1 MSRLRLLAII
11 LLTGSLAACSVLPK
25 SQVLSIYR
33 LPASS
38 LPSHD
43 TSTDWALRVNTPY
56 SNQLLDSTRIAVLPP
71 GDQISAYQGVR
82 WSDRAPLLL
91 RDRLIDAFLDD
102 GRLRAVSSDASRLQA
117 DLELDGDLRA
127 FNSEYQNGR
136 PGAHILFEARLV
148 ESGSLRILASRRF
161 EVSQAASDTSVP
173 AVVNAFGQAGD
184 QLARDVL
191 EWTLNQGKAFR
202 HHAEHA
208 AQQ

>member
-1 MSRLRLLAII
+1 MSRLRQLATLLLI
-11 LLTGSLAACSVLPK
+11 GSLSACSILPK

-38 LPSHD
+38 LPNHEVSA
-43 TSTDWALRVNTPY
+43 DWALRVNKPY

-102 GRLRAVSSDASRLQA
+102 GRLKAVSSDDSRLQA

-127 FNSEYQNGR
+127 FHSEYQNGR
-136 PGAHILFEARLV
+136 PAARILFEARLV

-161 EVSQAASDTSVP
+161 EVSQAARDTSVP
-173 AVVNAFGQAGD
+173 AVVNAFGQASD
-184 QLARDVL
+184 QLAREVL
-191 EWTLNQGKAFR
+191 EWTLNQGQAV
-202 HHAEHA
+202 
-208 AQQ
+208 QQP

>member
-1 MSRLRLLAII
+1 MSRFRLLAA
-11 LLTGSLAACSVLPK
+11 LLLVGSLAACSVLPK

-43 TSTDWALRVNTPY
+43 ISTAWALRVNTPY
-56 SNQLLDSTRIAVLPP
+56 SNSLLDSTRIAVLPP

-102 GRLRAVSSDASRLQA
+102 GRLKAVSSDESRLQA

-127 FNSEYQNGR
+127 FHSEYQNGR
-136 PGAHILFEARLV
+136 PVARILLEARLV
-148 ESGSLRILASRRF
+148 QSGSLRILASRRF
-161 EVSQAASDTSVP
+161 EVSQAARDTSVA

-184 QLARDVL
+184 QLTRELLD
-191 EWTLNQGKAFR
+191 WTLEQGQASR
-202 HHAEHA
+202 AP
-208 AQQ
+208 

>member
-1 MSRLRLLAII
+1 MSRLRQLATLLLI
-11 LLTGSLAACSVLPK
+11 GSLSACSILPK

-38 LPSHD
+38 LPSHNV
-43 TSTDWALRVNTPY
+43 SADWALRVNKPY
-56 SNQLLDSTRIAVLPP
+56 SSQLLDSTRIAVLPP

-102 GRLRAVSSDASRLQA
+102 GRLKAVSSDDSRLQA

-127 FNSEYQNGR
+127 FHSEYQNGR
-136 PGAHILFEARLV
+136 PAARILFEARLV

-161 EVSQAASDTSVP
+161 EVSQTASDTSVP

-191 EWTLNQGKAFR
+191 EWTLNQGQTVYTR
-202 HHAEHA
+202 TTN
-208 AQQ
+208 

>member
-1 MSRLRLLAII
+1 MSRLRLLAA
-11 LLTGSLAACSVLPK
+11 LLLIGSLSACSVLPK

-38 LPSHD
+38 LPNHPVS
-43 TSTDWALRVNTPY
+43 SDWALRVNKPY
-56 SNQLLDSTRIAVLPP
+56 SSQLLDSTRIAVLPP

-82 WSDRAPLLL
+82 WSDRAPVLL

-102 GRLRAVSSDASRLQA
+102 GRLKAVSSDDSRLQA

-127 FNSEYQNGR
+127 FYSEYQDGR
-136 PGAHILFEARLV
+136 PAVRILLEARLV

-161 EVSQAASDTSVP
+161 ESIQPASDTSVP

-184 QLARDVL
+184 QVARDVL
-191 EWTLNQGKAFR
+191 EWTLEQGRSR
-202 HHAEHA
+202 HK
-208 AQQ
+208 

>member
-1 MSRLRLLAII
+1 MSRLRQLATLLLI
-11 LLTGSLAACSVLPK
+11 GSLSACSILPK

-38 LPSHD
+38 LPNHEVSA
-43 TSTDWALRVNTPY
+43 DWALRVNKPY
-56 SNQLLDSTRIAVLPP
+56 SSQLLDSTRIAVLPP

-102 GRLRAVSSDASRLQA
+102 GRLKAVSSDDSRLQA

-127 FNSEYQNGR
+127 FHSEYQNGR
-136 PGAHILFEARLV
+136 PAARILFEARLV
-148 ESGSLRILASRRF
+148 QSGSLRILASRRF

-184 QLARDVL
+184 QLAREVL
-191 EWTLNQGKAFR
+191 EWTLSQGQ
-202 HHAEHA
+202 A
-208 AQQ
+208 AQQK

>member
-1 MSRLRLLAII
+1 MSRLRLLAA
-11 LLTGSLAACSVLPK
+11 LLLIGSLAACSVLPK

-43 TSTDWALRVNTPY
+43 TSADWALRVNKPY
-56 SNQLLDSTRIAVLPP
+56 SSQLLDSTRIAVLPP

-91 RDRLIDAFLDD
+91 RDRLIAGFIDD
-102 GRLRAVSSDASRLQA
+102 GRIAAISSDESRLHA

-127 FNSEYQNGR
+127 FHSEYQNGR
-136 PGAHILFEARLV
+136 PAARILFEARLV
-148 ESGSLRILASRRF
+148 QSGSLRILASRRF

-184 QLARDVL
+184 QLAREVL
-191 EWTLNQGKAFR
+191 EWTLTQGQT
-202 HHAEHA
+202 
-208 AQQ
+208 AQQK

>member
-1 MSRLRLLAII
+1 MSRLRLLAT
-11 LLTGSLAACSVLPK
+11 LLLIGSLTACSVLPK

-38 LPSHD
+38 LPSHNV
-43 TSTDWALRVNTPY
+43 SADWALRVNKPY
-56 SNQLLDSTRIAVLPP
+56 SSQLLDSTRIAVLPP

-102 GRLRAVSSDASRLQA
+102 GRLKAVSSDDSRLQA

-127 FNSEYQNGR
+127 FHSEYQDGR
-136 PGAHILFEARLV
+136 PAARILFEARLV

-161 EVSQAASDTSVP
+161 EVSQTASDTSVP

-191 EWTLNQGKAFR
+191 EWTLSQGQ
-202 HHAEHA
+202 A
-208 AQQ
+208 AQQK

>member
-1 MSRLRLLAII
+1 MSRLRLLAA
-11 LLTGSLAACSVLPK
+11 LLLIGSLAACSVLPK

-43 TSTDWALRVNTPY
+43 TTTDWALRVNKPY
-56 SNQLLDSTRIAVLPP
+56 SSQLLDSTRIAVLPP

-102 GRLRAVSSDASRLQA
+102 GRLKAVSSDESRLQA

-127 FNSEYQNGR
+127 FHSEYQNGR
-136 PGAHILFEARLV
+136 PTARILFEARLV
-148 ESGSLRILASRRF
+148 QSGSLRILASRRF
-161 EVSQAASDTSVP
+161 EVSQTASDTSVP

-184 QLARDVL
+184 QLAREVL
-191 EWTLNQGKAFR
+191 EWTLTQGQT
-202 HHAEHA
+202 
-208 AQQ
+208 AQQK

>member
-1 MSRLRLLAII
+1 MSRLRLLAT
-11 LLTGSLAACSVLPK
+11 LLLIGSLSACSILPK

-38 LPSHD
+38 LPNHAVSAA
-43 TSTDWALRVNTPY
+43 WALRVNKPY
-56 SNQLLDSTRIAVLPP
+56 SSELLDSTRIAVLPP

-102 GRLRAVSSDASRLQA
+102 GRLKAVSSDDSRLQA

-127 FNSEYQNGR
+127 FHSEYQNGR
-136 PGAHILFEARLV
+136 PAARILFEARLV

-161 EVSQAASDTSVP
+161 EVSQAARDTSVP

-184 QLARDVL
+184 QLARAVL
-191 EWTLNQGKAFR
+191 EWTLNQGQ
-202 HHAEHA
+202 A
-208 AQQ
+208 AHTLRAN

>member
-1 MSRLRLLAII
+1 MSRLRLLAT
-11 LLTGSLAACSVLPK
+11 LLLIGSLSACSILPK

-38 LPSHD
+38 LPNHEVSA
-43 TSTDWALRVNTPY
+43 DWALRVNKPY
-56 SNQLLDSTRIAVLPP
+56 SSQLLDSTRIAVLPP

-102 GRLRAVSSDASRLQA
+102 GRLKAVSSDDSRLQA

-127 FNSEYQNGR
+127 FHSEYQNGR
-136 PGAHILFEARLV
+136 PAARILFEARLV

-161 EVSQAASDTSVP
+161 EVSQAARDTSVP
-173 AVVNAFGQAGD
+173 AVVNAFGQASD
-184 QLARDVL
+184 QLAREVL
-191 EWTLNQGKAFR
+191 EWTLNQGQAV
-202 HHAEHA
+202 
-208 AQQ
+208 QQP

>member
-1 MSRLRLLAII
+1 MSRLRLLAI
-11 LLTGSLAACSVLPK
+11 LLLVGSLTACSVLPK

-43 TSTDWALRVNTPY
+43 VNADWALRVNKPY
-56 SNQLLDSTRIAVLPP
+56 SSQLLDSTRIAVLPP

-102 GRLRAVSSDASRLQA
+102 GRLKAVSSDDSRLQA

-127 FNSEYQNGR
+127 FHSEYQNGR
-136 PGAHILFEARLV
+136 PAARILFEARLV

-161 EVSQAASDTSVP
+161 EVSQAARDTSVP

-184 QLARDVL
+184 QLAREVL
-191 EWTLNQGKAFR
+191 EWTLNQGQ
-202 HHAEHA
+202 A
-208 AQQ
+208 AHTRRAN

>member
-1 MSRLRLLAII
+1 MSRLRLLAT
-11 LLTGSLAACSVLPK
+11 LLLIGSLSACSILPK

-38 LPSHD
+38 LPNHEVSA
-43 TSTDWALRVNTPY
+43 DWALRVNKPY
-56 SNQLLDSTRIAVLPP
+56 SSQLLDSTRIAVLPP

-102 GRLRAVSSDASRLQA
+102 GRLKAVSSDDSRLQA

-136 PGAHILFEARLV
+136 PAARILFEARLV

-161 EVSQAASDTSVP
+161 EVSQAARDTSVP
-173 AVVNAFGQAGD
+173 AVVNAFGQASD
-184 QLARDVL
+184 QLAREVL
-191 EWTLNQGKAFR
+191 EWTLYQGQAV
-202 HHAEHA
+202 
-208 AQQ
+208 QQP

>member
-1 MSRLRLLAII
+1 MKRLRLAVAG
-11 LLTGSLAACSVLPK
+11 LLIASLSACTVLPK

-43 TSTDWALRVNTPY
+43 ASADWALRVNKPY
-56 SNQLLDSTRIAVLPP
+56 SSQLLDSTRIAVLPP

-91 RDRLIDAFLDD
+91 RDRLVDAFLDD
-102 GRLRAVSSDASRLQA
+102 GRLKAVSSDDSRLQA

-127 FNSEYQNGR
+127 FQSEYQNGR
-136 PGAHILFEARLV
+136 PAARILLEARLV

-161 EVSQAASDTSVP
+161 EVSQPASDTSVP
-173 AVVNAFGQAGD
+173 AVINAFGQAGD
-184 QLARDVL
+184 QLAREVL
-191 EWTLNQGKAFR
+191 EWTVQQGQ
-202 HHAEHA
+202 A
-208 AQQ
+208 AQQK

>member
-1 MSRLRLLAII
+1 MSRLRLLAA
-11 LLTGSLAACSVLPK
+11 LLLIGSMAACSVLPK

-33 LPASS
+33 LPANS

-43 TSTDWALRVNTPY
+43 TSTDWALRVNKPY
-56 SNQLLDSTRIAVLPP
+56 SSQLLDSTRIAVLPP

-102 GRLRAVSSDASRLQA
+102 GRLKAVSSDESRLQA

-127 FNSEYQNGR
+127 FHSEYQKGR
-136 PGAHILFEARLV
+136 PAARILFEARLV
-148 ESGSLRILASRRF
+148 QSGSLRILASRRF

-184 QLARDVL
+184 QLAREVL
-191 EWTLNQGKAFR
+191 EWTLTQGQT
-202 HHAEHA
+202 
-208 AQQ
+208 AQQK

>member
-1 MSRLRLLAII
+1 MSRLRLLAT
-11 LLTGSLAACSVLPK
+11 LLLVGSLTACSVLPK

-43 TSTDWALRVNTPY
+43 VSADWALRVNKPY
-56 SNQLLDSTRIAVLPP
+56 SSQLLDSTRIAVLPP

-102 GRLRAVSSDASRLQA
+102 GRLKAVSSDDSRLQA

-127 FNSEYQNGR
+127 FHSEYQNGR
-136 PGAHILFEARLV
+136 PAARILFEARLV

-191 EWTLNQGKAFR
+191 EWTLSQGQ
-202 HHAEHA
+202 A
-208 AQQ
+208 AQQK